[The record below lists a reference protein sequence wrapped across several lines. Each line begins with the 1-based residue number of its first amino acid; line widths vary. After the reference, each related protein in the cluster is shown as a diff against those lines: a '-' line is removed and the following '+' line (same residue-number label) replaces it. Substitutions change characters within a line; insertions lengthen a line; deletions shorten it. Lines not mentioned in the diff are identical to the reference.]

1 MTSREEGEITE
12 TGGGNGEPAA
22 ADGGNGGPAATDGG
36 GNGEPAATGGG
47 NGGPA
52 ATDGGGNGGPAATGG
67 GIGGLFA
74 AGRRK
79 ILLWAGAATLIVVAV
94 VVVVVVVL
102 LVLVRGG
109 SLPTGPLGLLPDD
122 VSWVVVSD
130 VELIMAGDATDDAA
144 DDFEDAWEDRLEDIG
159 VFLDDLDTIVQAQGG
174 DGSLTVVA
182 GELDFEQIR
191 DDLDDADYDD
201 DSYQGYEIW
210 EEGDL
215 WIEAVALLEGR
226 DELVIGSLDAVEG
239 VLRSLDRSDGSLLQ
253 DDDNDIRRVLER
265 VGPGWQVY
273 AFEGCQGADVR
284 GCEAAGGAASRG
296 SESYLVEGS
305 LAFLFRN
312 ERTADSEM
320 DDLEDYLDDEFHRD
334 VDIEEVRTDGVFVI
348 VTTSVDEDDW
358 RGLFP

>member
-1 MTSREEGEITE
+1 M
-12 TGGGNGEPAA
+12 
-22 ADGGNGGPAATDGG
+22 
-36 GNGEPAATGGG
+36 
-47 NGGPA
+47 
-52 ATDGGGNGGPAATGG
+52 
-67 GIGGLFA
+67 
-74 AGRRK
+74 
-79 ILLWAGAATLIVVAV
+79 LLWAGAAALIAVVVV

-102 LVLVRGG
+102 LVRGGGG

-122 VSWVVVSD
+122 VSSVVVSD
-130 VELIMAGDATDDAA
+130 VELIMAGDAPDDAA
-144 DDFEDAWEDRLEDIG
+144 DDFEDVWEDRLEDIG
-159 VFLDDLDTIVQAQGG
+159 VFLDDLDTIVQAQGR
-174 DGSLTVVA
+174 DGYLIVVA
-182 GELDFEQIR
+182 GKLDFERIM

-201 DSYQGYEIW
+201 DSYQGYEMW

-215 WIEAVALLEGR
+215 WMEAVGLLEGR
-226 DELVIGSLDAVEG
+226 GELVIGTSDAVKG
-239 VLRSLDRSDGSLLQ
+239 VLRSLDRSVGSLLQ

-265 VGPGWQVY
+265 AGLGWQVY

-284 GCEAAGGAASRG
+284 GCEAAGGAASLG

-305 LAFLFRN
+305 LVFLFRN
-312 ERTADSEM
+312 ERTAESEM